1 MKNMFSHLTNFCLNK
16 ESDNYKAPTEDFL
29 TEDTGSKRL
38 LSSTWKVLE
47 GEGCNIEEIQE
58 KIKDT
63 IRKSVISIEPYLI

>member
-47 GEGCNIEEIQE
+47 GEGCNIEEI
-58 KIKDT
+58 
-63 IRKSVISIEPYLI
+63 